1 MRAALVV
8 AGAALVLAG
17 CGGTTIDGDEL
28 ADDIVEDA
36 EREGLVLDE
45 VDCPSPDAEEGAT
58 FSCTV
63 TVKGERRAL
72 EIEQR
77 NDDANVEYDLGP
89 LLTSSSGKDAGGDE
103 ASVRSTVDAVRGD
116 VTALCDYATRA
127 YRKALT
133 KGESCA
139 KTVLAQ
145 FDDFLG
151 DDYEVS
157 ISGDDATAS
166 DQERTVVLER
176 QRDGSWLITDVR

>member
-8 AGAALVLAG
+8 AIAVVALMG
-17 CGGTTIDGDEL
+17 CGGTTIDGGEL
-28 ADDIVEDA
+28 ADEIAEDA
-36 EREGLVLDE
+36 EREGLVLDA

-63 TVKGERRAL
+63 TVKGERRSL

-77 NDDANVEYDLGP
+77 NDDGNVGYDLGP
-89 LLTSSSGKDAGGDE
+89 LLTHSAGKDAGGDE

-127 YRKALT
+127 YRKELAQ
-133 KGESCA
+133 GENCA
-139 KTVLAQ
+139 KTVLAE

-151 DDYEVS
+151 DYEVS
-157 ISGDDATAS
+157 VSGDHATAT
-166 DQERTVVLER
+166 DGERTVALER
-176 QRDGSWLITDVR
+176 QRNGSWLITDVR